1 MSDARGCRGG
11 RGQDSTLWR
20 PMEIEI
26 RWRGGG
32 WGGGSGTGGNRRH
45 DNQFEAESET

>member
-1 MSDARGCRGG
+1 MMYGG
-11 RGQDSTLWR
+11 AEVGEVRIR
-20 PMEIEI
+20 PCGVP
-26 RWRGGG
+26 WKLKLDGGGGG